1 MKKSTLVLIAILV
14 ILASVSGGWLVRTIY
29 NMPVSSP
36 KEVSQALFTN
46 TPSVPS
52 DKDMEK
58 EMIRYDI
65 QETGKQIGLSQQQQD
80 DYLSYVEGASNKY
93 KLPMILIHT
102 IAYVESDYDP
112 SVVHPQ
118 IKVKGKVTRALGEM
132 GVVWEY
138 NSAALIKE
146 GTAVSRLELTIPKNN
161 IFSGAFLIHQM
172 VDEILV
178 QKPNLQEEK
187 FFDELI
193 RKYYGA
199 YDEAYK
205 TRMQT
210 KIKDIASKQWIRRA
224 IKTILFNFKSA
235 PIVNTSSEHQ

>member
-1 MKKSTLVLIAILV
+1 MKKLLLIFTAILV
-14 ILASVSGGWLVRTIY
+14 ILASVAGGWIIRTQ
-29 NMPVSSP
+29 NESAP
-36 KEVSQALFTN
+36 KEILHTVFTN
-46 TPSVPS
+46 TPS
-52 DKDMEK
+52 DKDMER

-80 DYLSYVEGASNKY
+80 DYLSYVEDASNRY

-138 NSAALIKE
+138 NSVALIKE

-161 IFSGAFLIHQM
+161 IFSGAFLIHRM
-172 VDEILV
+172 VDEIIA
-178 QKPNLQEEK
+178 KNPNLPEDK

-199 YDEAYK
+199 YDELYK
-205 TRMQT
+205 LRMET

-224 IKTILFNFKSA
+224 VKTILFNYTKSA
-235 PIVNTSSEHQ
+235 PIQNVSSEAK

>member
-1 MKKSTLVLIAILV
+1 MKKTLLIFTAILV
-14 ILASVSGGWLVRTIY
+14 ILASVFGGWMLNTIY
-29 NMPVSSP
+29 SDSISSKP
-36 KEVSQALFTN
+36 IAHTLFTSN
-46 TPSVPS
+46 TPS
-52 DKDMEK
+52 DREMER
-58 EMIRYDI
+58 ELIRYDI
-65 QETGKQIGLSQQQQD
+65 QESGKQIGLSPQQQD
-80 DYLSYVEGASNKY
+80 DYLTYLEAASDKY

-102 IAYVESDYDP
+102 IAYVESNYDP

-118 IKVKGKVTRALGEM
+118 IKVRGKYTRALGEM

-161 IFSGAFLIHQM
+161 IFSGAFIIHQM
-172 VDEILV
+172 VDEIIA
-178 QKPNLQEEK
+178 QKPNLPEDK

-199 YDEAYK
+199 YDETYK
-205 TRMQT
+205 VRMTT

-224 IKTILFNFKSA
+224 VKTIFITYKTA
-235 PIVNTSSEHQ
+235 PIPQNSIETPK